1 MTASEEPA
9 GASVDQEASEPDED
23 ERVPNGEEEI
33 DVLGRNATQRRMAE
47 LGEPPVE

>member
-9 GASVDQEASEPDED
+9 RAAVDTEAPEPGED
-23 ERVPNGEEEI
+23 EGVPNGEEEI
-33 DVLGRNATQRRMAE
+33 DDLGRNATQRRMAE